1 MKTNCTTFVSV
12 LVQGFKSQ
20 FTISINKFIYSLQKN
35 VLCFKH
41 MVMTIGYFLSGQG
54 KHFHF
59 DMLNSDREKSDSSV
73 TAFYIYSLYYPCA
86 VLQCCRLQAAHS
98 SDVCGLVSICSIV
111 RVSSVCQHPAAL
123 QSAVR
128 VTGTHCTAALQH
140 STHPHQHFDTFLLGS
155 DTGRGTTQP
164 AASRRGGLMAARPQ
178 SAAADHNDSACC

>member
-1 MKTNCTTFVSV
+1 
-12 LVQGFKSQ
+12 
-20 FTISINKFIYSLQKN
+20 
-35 VLCFKH
+35 
-41 MVMTIGYFLSGQG
+41 MTIDYFLTGQG

-140 STHPHQHFDTFLLGS
+140 STHPHQHFDTFLPGS

-164 AASRRGGLMAARPQ
+164 AASRRGGADGCPATICSC
-178 SAAADHNDSACC
+178 SAAVLQVQCGGDHNDSASLGYISTNV

>member
-1 MKTNCTTFVSV
+1 MM
-12 LVQGFKSQ
+12 
-20 FTISINKFIYSLQKN
+20 IS
-35 VLCFKH
+35 CFKH
-41 MVMTIGYFLSGQG
+41 MVMTLDCYMPGQE

-59 DMLNSDREKSDSSV
+59 DMLDNDREKSDSSV

-128 VTGTHCTAALQH
+128 VTSTHCSTAALQH

-178 SAAADHNDSACC
+178 SSAAVLQCCRSSAEESTTILHDPPSFYHSKEASGS

>member
-1 MKTNCTTFVSV
+1 
-12 LVQGFKSQ
+12 
-20 FTISINKFIYSLQKN
+20 
-35 VLCFKH
+35 
-41 MVMTIGYFLSGQG
+41 MVMTLDCYVPGQE

-59 DMLNSDREKSDSSV
+59 DMLDSDREKSDSSV

-128 VTGTHCTAALQH
+128 VTGTHCSTAALYTPP
-140 STHPHQHFDTFLLGS
+140 STFWHIFAWIWHGTRHHPARS
-155 DTGRGTTQP
+155 IAPRGADGCP
-164 AASRRGGLMAARPQ
+164 ATIFSC
-178 SAAADHNDSACC
+178 SAAVLQVQCCGEHSNSACF

>member
-1 MKTNCTTFVSV
+1 
-12 LVQGFKSQ
+12 
-20 FTISINKFIYSLQKN
+20 
-35 VLCFKH
+35 
-41 MVMTIGYFLSGQG
+41 MVMTIGYFLSEQG

-164 AASRRGGLMAARPQ
+164 AASRRGGLMAARLQ
-178 SAAADHNDSACC
+178 SAAAVLQCCRSSAEETTTILHVARLYIYKCMI